1 MRPLRL
7 MMQAFGPY
15 AGNEIIDFSQLGN
28 RTMFVISGK
37 TGAGKTTIF
46 DGISYAIY
54 GKASGEDRNGQE
66 LRSQFAADDQLTEV
80 SLEFMLRG
88 KLYYIWR
95 SPQQERKKKSGEGT
109 TTVTAKAELYEVQSN
124 DEKKLLGANVR
135 EVDEKIKSIIGID
148 ANQFRQILMI
158 PQGEFRKLL
167 TSESKEKEQIL
178 QRLFHTEL
186 YKTIEDKLK
195 EEASELKKLSEKS
208 RLDRIR
214 YMNEIAASDNE
225 ELIIELNQDE
235 PIEQKVLPLLE
246 QQISHDESRLL
257 ELQTVIDQKQKA
269 RDSLKESLFRAEEQ
283 IKQFLNLEKLT
294 IEKEKLEAVK
304 IEIDQVKIQ
313 ISNAYK
319 AAAAEKQEQFYLRIG
334 NQVKELQANH
344 QQLEKKLMQSE
355 EKKKNLQI
363 QYEEELAKAGKRE
376 EAAVVVYNLQL
387 LKESVENLANQIQKT
402 THLEKQWQQMAIQK
416 NTAENDLI
424 TIEKEEEATHIIKQE
439 CEQAAIQFAEL
450 ERQSDLNDQ
459 ILFRITKLIEV
470 TKTMNQVKQ
479 AVDRNQISLANS
491 SSKLENEKLG
501 LDLLNKKWRES
512 QAGILAQM
520 LISGEACPVCGGAEH
535 PNPAHFQEDMPNEA
549 DIDRQTI
556 LVQAA
561 EQKKVQSET
570 EYYQVKSQYESIQDT
585 YNERAAEVKERA
597 PEIDFNNL
605 GEFEK
610 DCKANK
616 RELERRLMMLADKK
630 AQLGQIT
637 EKLFTLKEGK
647 AELKQRSVDLKK
659 SEDTSRI
666 AYLEENAKL
675 ASLKEAVPDAIRTP
689 KGYENALSNAI
700 TQQKIL
706 QQAFESTQT
715 ALQTALEQ
723 VTIIQTNRTSIGK
736 QLETVKLEL
745 DKERLRFKDDLKN
758 QGFESYGQYTASK
771 KTELELKGLENQVQE
786 YDKQYHTVTGLHHDL
801 ELKLKDIA
809 KPDLVSLQ
817 KTVQTIDEDLEQHR
831 KLYNFIFT
839 SKEQNIVI
847 QEKILAIIEEQKELD
862 EKYAV
867 IGHLHEISKG
877 QNPFRITF
885 ERYVLAAFL
894 DDILKEA
901 NTRLV
906 KMTSGRYQ
914 LLRKVDPTR
923 RNIQSGLEL
932 SVYDQYTGQ
941 ERHVKTLSG
950 GESFKA
956 ALALALGLADV
967 VQQNAGG
974 ISLETMFIDEGFG
987 TLDPESLEH
996 AIETLMD
1003 IQSSGRLVGIISHV
1017 PELKERIDARLEVI
1031 ATQKGSR
1038 TVFQFSS

>member
-15 AGNEIIDFSQLGN
+15 AGSEIIDFSQLGN

-66 LRSQFAADDQLTEV
+66 LRSQFAADDHLSEV

-109 TTVTAKAELYEVQSN
+109 TTVTAKAELYEVKSN

-195 EEASELKKLSEKS
+195 EEVTELKKLSEKS
-208 RLDRIR
+208 KLDRIR
-214 YMNEIAASDNE
+214 YMKEIIASDNE
-225 ELIIELNQDE
+225 ELIIEINQDE
-235 PIEQKVLPLLE
+235 PTEQKVLPLLE
-246 QQISHDESRLL
+246 KQIINDELQL
-257 ELQTVIDQKQKA
+257 VELQTVIEKKQKS
-269 RDSLKESLFRAEEQ
+269 RDSLKEELFRAEEQ
-283 IKQFLNLEKLT
+283 IKRFLDLEKLT

-304 IEIDQVKIQ
+304 VEIDQLKIQ

-319 AAAAEKQEQFYLRIG
+319 AANAEKQEQFYLRIG
-334 NQVKELQANH
+334 NQVKELQMT
-344 QQLEKKLMQSE
+344 QEQLEKELKQSE
-355 EKKKNLQI
+355 EKKKKLQM
-363 QYEEELAKAGKRE
+363 QYDEELAKSDKRE
-376 EAAVVVYNLQL
+376 EASVAVHQLQQ
-387 LKESVENLANQIQKT
+387 LKESVENLTIQIQKT
-402 THLEKQWQQMAIQK
+402 SQLEKQWQQ
-416 NTAENDLI
+416 TASQMNKAETDLSSL
-424 TIEKEEEATHIIKQE
+424 EKEEDALNVIKQE
-439 CEQAAIQFAEL
+439 SEQAAIQIAAL
-450 ERQSDLNDQ
+450 ERQKDLNDQ
-459 ILFRITKLIEV
+459 ILFGITKLIEV
-470 TKTMNQVKQ
+470 TTTMNQAKQ
-479 AVDRNQISLANS
+479 ALDRNQVILATS
-491 SSKLENEKLG
+491 VSKLENEKQQ

-512 QAGILAQM
+512 QAGLLAQM
-520 LISGEACPVCGGAEH
+520 LVHGEACPVCGGAEH
-535 PNPAHFQEDMPNEA
+535 PNPAHFKEDMPNEA
-549 DIDRQTI
+549 DIDRQTN
-556 LVQAA
+556 LVRAA
-561 EQKKVQSET
+561 EQKKAQSET
-570 EYYQVKSQYESIQDT
+570 EYYQVKSQYESIRET
-585 YNERAAEVKERA
+585 YNERAAEVQERIPEMDLNSLAENENECKE
-597 PEIDFNNL
+597 I
-605 GEFEK
+605 K
-610 DCKANK
+610 S
-616 RELERRLMMLADKK
+616 ELARRLKTLADKK
-630 AQLGQIT
+630 AQLGQIS
-637 EKLFTLKEGK
+637 EKLLKLKVTK
-647 AELKQRSVDLKK
+647 AELKQRLADLKK
-659 SEDTSRI
+659 TEDSSRI

-675 ASLKEAVPDAIRTP
+675 TSLNGAVPDTVRTP
-689 KGYENALSNAI
+689 EGYQNELNKAI

-706 QQAFESTQT
+706 QQAFESTQHALLT
-715 ALQTALEQ
+715 ATEQ
-723 VTIIQTNRTSIGK
+723 VTIIQTKRNSVAED
-736 QLETVKLEL
+736 LEKIVVEL
-745 DKERLRFKDDLKN
+745 DKERIRFKEDLKK
-758 QGFESYGQYTASK
+758 QGFDSYGQYTASK
-771 KTELELKGLENQVQE
+771 KTESELNSLENQVQE

-801 ELKLKDIA
+801 ELKLTGVT
-809 KPDLVSLQ
+809 KPDISGFQ
-817 KTVQTIDEDLEQHR
+817 KTIQTVDEDLEKHR

-847 QEKILAIIEEQKELD
+847 QEKILLIIDGQKEID

-901 NTRLV
+901 NLRLV

-987 TLDPESLEH
+987 TLDPESLDH

-1038 TVFQFSS
+1038 TEFQFSN